1 MEFRIVHASPGRVR
15 LRYDGGF
22 SARTEKRHL
31 AAIEVLGLDEHIT
44 VARINRLTGGILIY
58 FSSADALAQVFVTL
72 GVANEM
78 PKPSA
83 MAARLSSIAHR
94 FPAIPEEVGPDQGLK
109 DVGLR
114 AFKTYFIHPFFPMW
128 ARVICT
134 TLTALPYIKAG
145 IASLFKGKLGVEVL
159 DAVAIGISIARRD
172 FPTVTTLTLLLSL
185 GEALE
190 EWTRKKS
197 LASLADSLALNV
209 DNVWIQVDGTEVQVP
224 LSQVKEGDR
233 IIVRSGLAIPADGTV
248 VEGEASVNQASMT
261 GEALGVLRSAG
272 ASVFAGTVVEDGE
285 IIVEV
290 TSVGQGTRLQR
301 IVDYI
306 EQSESVKASLQ
317 GRAER
322 LADAAVPFSFLLAG
336 LVWLVTRDPART
348 ASVLMVDY
356 SCALRLAT
364 PLAILSAMREAAN
377 GGVLI
382 KGGRFL
388 EGLAE
393 ADTIVL
399 DKTGTLTKSCPH
411 VVEVVGSEDFSEDEV
426 LRLAAC
432 LEEHFPHPVARA
444 VVHKAE
450 ELGLMH
456 QEEHAEVEY
465 VVAHG
470 VASRLDAKRVL
481 FGSRHYVNHDEGVP
495 FDDILEE
502 KAEVLAQKGYSL
514 LYLAVDEKIVGIV
527 AIEDPI
533 RQESP
538 AFLEELRASGIER
551 IIMLT
556 GDDERTAKAVAQ
568 KLNITEYH
576 AQLLP
581 TDKAAMVQKL
591 RDEGRTVIMMGDGI
605 NDSPALSAADVGVS
619 LCEGADLARE
629 VADVVLLEDDLWK
642 LIIAMRMGRRSLK
655 RIKTGYG
662 IIMSLNSMFLLGGL
676 TGLLQPALSAMLHNV
691 TTVGV
696 SLNAMRS
703 YKVIEH
709 DNRNSLIPQL
719 EA

>member
-1 MEFRIVHASPGRVR
+1 MDFRIVHASPGRVR
-15 LRYDGGF
+15 LRYAGGF

-31 AAIEVLGLDEHIT
+31 AAIEALGLGEHIT
-44 VARINRLTGGILIY
+44 VVSINKLTGGILIY
-58 FSSADALAQVFVTL
+58 FSCADALARVFAVL
-72 GVANEM
+72 GVINEM

-83 MAARLSSIAHR
+83 MAARLASVAHR
-94 FPAIPEEVGPDQGLK
+94 FPAIPEEVSADQGLK
-109 DVGLR
+109 DVGIR
-114 AFKTYFIHPFFPMW
+114 AFKVFFIHPIFPMW
-128 ARVICT
+128 ARIIGT
-134 TLTALPYIKAG
+134 TITALPYIKAG
-145 IASLFKGKLGVEVL
+145 IASLFRGKLGVEVL
-159 DAVAIGISIARRD
+159 DAVAICISILRRD
-172 FPTVTTLTLLLSL
+172 FPTVRTLTLLLSL

-209 DNVWIQVDGTEVQVP
+209 DNVWIKHDGTEVQIP
-224 LSQVKEGDR
+224 LSQVQEGDH
-233 IIVRSGLAIPADGTV
+233 IVVRAGLAIPVDGTI

-261 GEALGVLRSAG
+261 GEALGVLRAVGS
-272 ASVFAGTVVEDGE
+272 SVFAGTVVEDGE
-285 IIVEV
+285 IVVEV
-290 TSVGQGTRLQR
+290 SSVGQGTRLQR

-388 EGLAE
+388 EGLAD

-411 VVEVVGSEDFSEDEV
+411 VVQVIGSEDFSEDEV

-444 VVHKAE
+444 VVRKAE
-450 ELGLMH
+450 ERGLMH
-456 QEEHAEVEY
+456 QEEHTEVEY

-470 VASRLDAKRVL
+470 VASRLKDKRVL

-495 FDDILEE
+495 FDDALEL
-502 KAEVLAQKGYSL
+502 KAEELAQKGYSL
-514 LYLAVDEKIVGIV
+514 LYLAVDVKIVGIV

-533 RQESP
+533 RPESH
-538 AFLEELRASGIER
+538 AFLQELRANGIDR
-551 IIMLT
+551 VIMLT
-556 GDDERTAKAVAQ
+556 GDDARTAKAVAQ
-568 KLNITEYH
+568 TLGITEYH

-581 TDKAAMVQKL
+581 TDKASMVQKL

-642 LIIAMRMGRRSLK
+642 LIVAMRMGKRSLK

-662 IIMSLNSMFLLGGL
+662 IIMTLNSLFLLGGL

-703 YKVIEH
+703 YKVLED
-709 DNRNSLIPQL
+709 DNHNSVIPQL